1 MKNYLSNWD
10 VMRFI
15 RLALGVAIMI
25 QGFVMKDWSF
35 VFIGGAF
42 SLMPI
47 FNIGCCANSC
57 KNKSTIRNKTQPKPI
72 EETTY
77 EEIH

>member
-25 QGFVMKDWSF
+25 QGFIMKDWSF
-35 VFIGGAF
+35 VVIGAAF

-57 KNKSTIRNKTQPKPI
+57 KQTSTRSNPSPSKTI

-77 EEIH
+77 EEIR